1 MLIKHIFLVCPA
13 SFEFD
18 KVTLPSE
25 SFSYALC
32 FYSLI
37 YYQRNKHF
45 KLHMMWTKHRTAV
58 RIKLSAVEEKVWD
71 VKKRSF
77 CSNFSGKN
85 KQFLMFA
92 FEIKW
97 IDHFINFDFYLS
109 CMTTT
114 SDVIV
119 GTKFL

>member
-71 VKKRSF
+71 VKKKAF
-77 CSNFSGKN
+77 VQIFLVKISNFSCS
-85 KQFLMFA
+85 
-92 FEIKW
+92 
-97 IDHFINFDFYLS
+97 LS
-109 CMTTT
+109 
-114 SDVIV
+114 
-119 GTKFL
+119 K